1 MDAQI
6 TELAKRRPRGRQ
18 RGSQVAPGLK
28 RTSSRRPSDLVSIEK
43 NSGAARFFD
52 KMIREIEQDL
62 GGRRHLTRIEGE
74 LIRAFCG
81 AATALRYLNH
91 QVLLGEVGE
100 IDLSG
105 YATIASTILRIGSKL
120 GLQRRARDVTP
131 TLDQYLRAKEVVK

>member
-1 MDAQI
+1 MDAQVS
-6 TELAKRRPRGRQ
+6 ELAKKRPRGRQ
-18 RGSQVAPGLK
+18 RGSHVAPGLK

-81 AATALRYLNH
+81 AATTLQYLNH
-91 QVLLGEVGE
+91 QVLLGEVSE

>member
-18 RGSQVAPGLK
+18 RGSQVAPGLN

-81 AATALRYLNH
+81 AATTLQYLNH